1 MLSVPVM
8 GNDGIVPAS
17 ESLRVL
23 AWLAEQVHRGKT
35 DRFVDVVCLAYGY
48 VRSPGDDAHTE
59 QLRELLWDLADHG
72 VLIVASAG
80 NEGSPTPTYPA
91 AFAADPPAPAV
102 TVTSVGATNP
112 DGSYA
117 HYSDFGDWVTH
128 RAVGSGVIS
137 TITEFDGPQP
147 ARSGWRFRCPSARP
161 STRTISPP
169 GSRAGAGH
177 PSPPP
182 RSSACWP
189 LRSAQARR

>member
-91 AFAADPPAPAV
+91 A
-102 TVTSVGATNP
+102 
-112 DGSYA
+112 
-117 HYSDFGDWVTH
+117 
-128 RAVGSGVIS
+128 
-137 TITEFDGPQP
+137 
-147 ARSGWRFRCPSARP
+147 
-161 STRTISPP
+161 
-169 GSRAGAGH
+169 
-177 PSPPP
+177 
-182 RSSACWP
+182 
-189 LRSAQARR
+189 LR